1 MFKFLSCAKR
11 PVGIAQKF
19 TGQENEVSLP
29 GTDDVIRLCR

>member
-19 TGQENEVSLP
+19 TGQENEVSL
-29 GTDDVIRLCR
+29 TVRMM